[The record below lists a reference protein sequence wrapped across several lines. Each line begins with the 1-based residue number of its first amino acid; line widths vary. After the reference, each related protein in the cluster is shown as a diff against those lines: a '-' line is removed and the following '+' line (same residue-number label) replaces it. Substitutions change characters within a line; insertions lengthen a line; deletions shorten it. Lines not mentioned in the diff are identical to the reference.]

1 LAPFLLLPDV
11 AAKPQARGSG
21 GARIES
27 WLVCIAFFVTGN
39 DAQGRDMKAFR
50 VLSLILFAL
59 ILAPQ
64 PGNAASAAEINAKV
78 NATLRSFDKQ
88 NPSARELG
96 RKAAGF
102 LVFPS
107 VIKAGVGLG
116 GEYGEGVLI
125 IKGNPAGYYNLVSAS
140 FGFQLGFQS
149 RSVIIMF
156 MTEKSLAGF
165 RNADG
170 WKFGVDGSIVL
181 VTAGAGG
188 AIDTDTLTRPII
200 AFVLDPQGLMYNL
213 SLEGSKISRIRR

>member
-1 LAPFLLLPDV
+1 MRI
-11 AAKPQARGSG
+11 QAG
-21 GARIES
+21 
-27 WLVCIAFFVTGN
+27 CN
-39 DAQGRDMKAFR
+39 FR
-50 VLSLILFAL
+50 K
-59 ILAPQ
+59 
-64 PGNAASAAEINAKV
+64 GHGKAASAAEINAKV

-107 VIKAGVGLG
+107 VIKAGIGLG

-140 FGFQLGFQS
+140 FGFQLGVQS

-181 VTAGAGG
+181 VTVGAGG
-188 AIDTDTLTRPII
+188 AIDTDTVTRPII

-213 SLEGSKISRIRR
+213 SLEGSKISRIRRWQNSAKD

>member
-1 LAPFLLLPDV
+1 
-11 AAKPQARGSG
+11 
-21 GARIES
+21 
-27 WLVCIAFFVTGN
+27 
-39 DAQGRDMKAFR
+39 MKAFR
-50 VLSLILFAL
+50 VLCLILFAL
-59 ILAPQ
+59 IVAPQ
-64 PGNAASAAEINAKV
+64 PGNAASAAKINDEV

-107 VIKAGVGLG
+107 VIKAGIGLG

-125 IKGNPAGYYNLVSAS
+125 IKGNPAGYYDLVSAS
-140 FGFQLGFQS
+140 LGFQLGVQS

-165 RNADG
+165 GSADG

-213 SLEGSKISRIRR
+213 NLEGSKISRIRR

>member
-1 LAPFLLLPDV
+1 MSALRALWLTLVALLAIVVAPD
-11 AAKPQARGSG
+11 AG
-21 GARIES
+21 
-27 WLVCIAFFVTGN
+27 
-39 DAQGRDMKAFR
+39 KAD
-50 VLSLILFAL
+50 
-59 ILAPQ
+59 
-64 PGNAASAAEINAKV
+64 SATEINADA
-78 NATLRSFDKQ
+78 NATLQSFVAQ

-107 VIKAGVGLG
+107 VIKAGIGLG

-140 FGFQLGFQS
+140 FGFQLGVQS

-181 VTAGAGG
+181 VTAGAAG

>member
-1 LAPFLLLPDV
+1 
-11 AAKPQARGSG
+11 
-21 GARIES
+21 
-27 WLVCIAFFVTGN
+27 
-39 DAQGRDMKAFR
+39 MKAFR

-59 ILAPQ
+59 IVAPQ
-64 PGNAASAAEINAKV
+64 PGKAASAAEINAKV

-96 RKAAGF
+96 GKAAGF

-107 VIKAGVGLG
+107 VIKAGIGFG

-140 FGFQLGFQS
+140 FGFQLGVQS

-188 AIDTDTLTRPII
+188 AIDTDTLTSPII

-213 SLEGSKISRIRR
+213 NLEGSKISRIRR

>member
-1 LAPFLLLPDV
+1 
-11 AAKPQARGSG
+11 
-21 GARIES
+21 
-27 WLVCIAFFVTGN
+27 
-39 DAQGRDMKAFR
+39 MKAFR

-59 ILAPQ
+59 IVAPQ

-78 NATLRSFDKQ
+78 NATLRSFDEQ

-107 VIKAGVGLG
+107 VIKAGIGLG

-125 IKGNPAGYYNLVSAS
+125 IRGNPAGYYNLVSAS
-140 FGFQLGFQS
+140 FGFQLGVQS

-156 MTEKSLAGF
+156 MTEKALAKF
-165 RNADG
+165 RNTG
-170 WKFGVDGSIVL
+170 SWKFGVDGSLVL
-181 VTAGAGG
+181 VTVGAGG
-188 AIDTDTLTRPII
+188 AIDTDTVTRPII

>member
-1 LAPFLLLPDV
+1 
-11 AAKPQARGSG
+11 
-21 GARIES
+21 
-27 WLVCIAFFVTGN
+27 
-39 DAQGRDMKAFR
+39 MKAFR
-50 VLSLILFAL
+50 VLCLILFAL
-59 ILAPQ
+59 IVAPQ
-64 PGNAASAAEINAKV
+64 PGNAASAAAINAKV

-107 VIKAGVGLG
+107 VIKAGIGLG

-125 IKGNPAGYYNLVSAS
+125 IKGNPAGYYNLLSAS

-165 RNADG
+165 RHADS

-181 VTAGAGG
+181 VTVGAGG
-188 AIDTDTLTRPII
+188 AIDTDTVTRPII

>member
-1 LAPFLLLPDV
+1 
-11 AAKPQARGSG
+11 
-21 GARIES
+21 
-27 WLVCIAFFVTGN
+27 
-39 DAQGRDMKAFR
+39 MKAFR

-59 ILAPQ
+59 IVAPQ

-107 VIKAGVGLG
+107 VIKAGIGLG

-140 FGFQLGFQS
+140 FGFQLGVQS

-165 RNADG
+165 RNADR

-181 VTAGAGG
+181 VTVGAGG
-188 AIDTDTLTRPII
+188 AIDTDTVTRPII

>member
-1 LAPFLLLPDV
+1 
-11 AAKPQARGSG
+11 
-21 GARIES
+21 
-27 WLVCIAFFVTGN
+27 
-39 DAQGRDMKAFR
+39 MKAFR

-59 ILAPQ
+59 IVPPQ
-64 PGNAASAAEINAKV
+64 PGNAASAAEINANV
-78 NATLRSFDKQ
+78 NATLRSFVSQK
-88 NPSARELG
+88 PSARELG
-96 RKAAGF
+96 RKAAGV

-107 VIKAGVGLG
+107 VIKAGIGLG

-125 IKGNPAGYYNLVSAS
+125 IKARPAGYYNLLSTS
-140 FGFQLGFQS
+140 FGFQLGVQS

-181 VTAGAGG
+181 VRVGAGG
-188 AIDTDTLTRPII
+188 AIDTDTLTSPII

>member
-1 LAPFLLLPDV
+1 MRSTHGAERSNIPSAGECGQGSFHMNALRALVLMSFALLATV
-11 AAKPQARGSG
+11 AAPQTAG
-21 GARIES
+21 
-27 WLVCIAFFVTGN
+27 
-39 DAQGRDMKAFR
+39 
-50 VLSLILFAL
+50 
-59 ILAPQ
+59 
-64 PGNAASAAEINAKV
+64 AASAVQINADA
-78 NATLRSFDKQ
+78 NATLQSFVAQ

-107 VIKAGVGLG
+107 VIKAGIGLG

-125 IKGNPAGYYNLVSAS
+125 IKGNPAGYYNLLSAS

-165 RNADG
+165 RNADR

-181 VTAGAGG
+181 VTVGAGG
-188 AIDTDTLTRPII
+188 AIDTDTVTRPII